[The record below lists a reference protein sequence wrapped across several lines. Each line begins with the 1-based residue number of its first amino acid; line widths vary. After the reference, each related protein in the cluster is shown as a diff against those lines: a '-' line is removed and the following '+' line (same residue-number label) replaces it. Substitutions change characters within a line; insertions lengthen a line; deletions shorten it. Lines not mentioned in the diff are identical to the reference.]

1 MGWILF
7 LLQGL
12 QYLKEMSDMR
22 RAGDGGRIYAQ
33 LVIDE
38 MHIKKHIQFDG
49 KVKKH
54 VKKD

>member
-49 KVKKH
+49 KVKNM
-54 VKKD
+54 